1 MMRNFYCRLWLA
13 GLIVSALQTQ
23 AMGIDMSVYGPD
35 TVVNKQSDKLFA
47 KGMLSPFCREG
58 RYYWRIPDSLLDRD
72 WLLVCRIE
80 AAAAGNRSRNDGYA
94 GDQVNTA
101 LYRFEKKNDKQLYL
115 RRMVLNERADTS
127 GVIFPAY
134 RKSNVQGI
142 VMAFDVRAYA
152 NEEYEIDVTDWLQSD
167 TDLLYFSATA
177 RGVLRLGGQQRDKSE
192 VLSVRAYDRNVEIR
206 TQKTYALQG
215 GLGMA
220 TYLLHTSL
228 LLLPERAMIPRLQD
242 ERIGYFTL
250 DYQDFDV
257 NPYAVQRTRVINRW
271 RLEPAPG
278 DRERYFRGEL
288 VEPLQPIVFYIDPAV
303 PRQWVKYMIQGVNA
317 WQAAF
322 EKAGFKNAIYAREA
336 PAPEEDPEWSA
347 EDGRYSVIDYKASD
361 VANAF
366 GKILCDPRSGEIIQS
381 RIHFHHSLLQLLQSW
396 YFVQGAPLD
405 TAARSFPLGEEQM
418 GNMIR
423 MIISHEVGHAIG
435 LTHNFGGTS
444 GFSADQLRN
453 ADFLKTNGHTTSIM
467 DYTRLN
473 YVVQPEDGI
482 APELLIPRIGVYDE
496 WAVEWGYRLYPGVK
510 DARQETALLDR
521 LVVEK
526 SQDPRLRFGREDTP
540 ADPRF
545 QAEDLGNDPMI
556 ANQLGIANLQL
567 VMKYL
572 KEWTGGRVEEMALL
586 HKEVFYQYRR
596 YLGHVLKWIGGV
608 YETPAGKK
616 VNGVLRKPVEG
627 IKQQEA
633 FDFIARNFLTAPPEW
648 LFSPEVMDGL
658 PESPEV
664 SMEILCNQVFGELL
678 NKQKL
683 IRLLDSEGEE
693 SAYTVPDLFT
703 GLDRTIWRNG
713 SKKEQSSV
721 TQRLIEKTYVSALCR
736 LYQEKDLKNNGDLN
750 AVLLAQ
756 LKRVQQLIT
765 RKRNFGSHIQAAHQ
779 AYMQATI
786 AKAIGDDY

>member
-453 ADFLKTNGHTTSIM
+453 ADFLKTNGHTTSNM
-467 DYTRLN
+467 DNTRLK

-756 LKRVQQLIT
+756 LKRVQQLIA
-765 RKRNFGSHIQAAHQ
+765 RKRSSASPLQIAHR
-779 AYMQATI
+779 AYMQAMVI
-786 AKAIGDDY
+786 KALNS

>member
-142 VMAFDVRAYA
+142 VMAFDVRAYT

-633 FDFIARNFLTAPPEW
+633 FDFIARNFLTAPLEW

-756 LKRVQQLIT
+756 LKRVQQLIA
-765 RKRNFGSHIQAAHQ
+765 RKRSSASPLQIAHR
-779 AYMQATI
+779 AYMQAMVI
-786 AKAIGDDY
+786 KALNS

>member
-1 MMRNFYCRLWLA
+1 
-13 GLIVSALQTQ
+13 
-23 AMGIDMSVYGPD
+23 MGIDMSVYGPD

-713 SKKEQSSV
+713 SKKEQSFV

-756 LKRVQQLIT
+756 LKRVQQLIA
-765 RKRNFGSHIQAAHQ
+765 RKRSSASPLQIAHR
-779 AYMQATI
+779 AYMQAMVI
-786 AKAIGDDY
+786 KALNS

>member
-288 VEPLQPIVFYIDPAV
+288 VEPLQPIVFYIHPAV

-756 LKRVQQLIT
+756 LKRVQQLIA
-765 RKRNFGSHIQAAHQ
+765 RKRSSASPLQIAHR
-779 AYMQATI
+779 AYMQAMVI
-786 AKAIGDDY
+786 KALNS

>member
-336 PAPEEDPEWSA
+336 PAPEEDLEWSA

-756 LKRVQQLIT
+756 LKRVQQLIA
-765 RKRNFGSHIQAAHQ
+765 RKRSSASPLQIAHR
-779 AYMQATI
+779 AYMQAMVI
-786 AKAIGDDY
+786 KALNS

>member
-556 ANQLGIANLQL
+556 ANQLGIANLKL
-567 VMKYL
+567 VIKYL

-756 LKRVQQLIT
+756 LKRVQQLIA
-765 RKRNFGSHIQAAHQ
+765 RKRSSASPLQIAHR
-779 AYMQATI
+779 AYMQAMVI
-786 AKAIGDDY
+786 KALNS

>member
-510 DARQETALLDR
+510 DARQETVLLDR

-756 LKRVQQLIT
+756 LKRVQQLIA
-765 RKRNFGSHIQAAHQ
+765 RKRSSASPLQIAHR
-779 AYMQATI
+779 AYMQAMVI
-786 AKAIGDDY
+786 KALNS

>member
-13 GLIVSALQTQ
+13 GLIVSALHTQ

-713 SKKEQSSV
+713 SKKEQSFV

-756 LKRVQQLIT
+756 LKRVQQLIA
-765 RKRNFGSHIQAAHQ
+765 RKRSSASPLQIAHR
-779 AYMQATI
+779 AYMQAMVI
-786 AKAIGDDY
+786 KALNS

>member
-361 VANAF
+361 VTNAF

-713 SKKEQSSV
+713 SKKEQSFV

-756 LKRVQQLIT
+756 LKRVQQLIA
-765 RKRNFGSHIQAAHQ
+765 RKRSSASPLQIAHR
-779 AYMQATI
+779 AYMQAMVI
-786 AKAIGDDY
+786 KALNS

>member
-242 ERIGYFTL
+242 ERIGYFPL

-756 LKRVQQLIT
+756 LKRVQQLIA
-765 RKRNFGSHIQAAHQ
+765 RKRSSASPLQIAHR
-779 AYMQATI
+779 AYMQAMVI
-786 AKAIGDDY
+786 KALNS

>member
-35 TVVNKQSDKLFA
+35 TVVNKQSGKLFA

-72 WLLVCRIE
+72 WLLVCRI
-80 AAAAGNRSRNDGYA
+80 AAAGNRSRNDGYA

-278 DRERYFRGEL
+278 ERERYFRGEL

-713 SKKEQSSV
+713 SKKEQSFV

-756 LKRVQQLIT
+756 LKRVQQLIA
-765 RKRNFGSHIQAAHQ
+765 RKRSSASPLQIAHR
-779 AYMQATI
+779 AYMQAMVI
-786 AKAIGDDY
+786 KALNS

>member
-72 WLLVCRIE
+72 WLLVGRIE

-756 LKRVQQLIT
+756 LKRVQQLIA
-765 RKRNFGSHIQAAHQ
+765 RKRSSASPLQIAHR
-779 AYMQATI
+779 AYMQAMVI
-786 AKAIGDDY
+786 KALNS

>member
-1 MMRNFYCRLWLA
+1 MMKNFYCRLWLA

-756 LKRVQQLIT
+756 LKRVQQLIA
-765 RKRNFGSHIQAAHQ
+765 RKRSSASPLQIAHR
-779 AYMQATI
+779 AYMQAMVI
-786 AKAIGDDY
+786 KALNS

>member
-35 TVVNKQSDKLFA
+35 TVVNKQSGKLFA

-713 SKKEQSSV
+713 SKKEQSFV

-736 LYQEKDLKNNGDLN
+736 LYQEN

-756 LKRVQQLIT
+756 LKRVQQLIA
-765 RKRNFGSHIQAAHQ
+765 RKRSSASPLQIAHR
-779 AYMQATI
+779 AYMQAMVI
-786 AKAIGDDY
+786 KALNS

>member
-1 MMRNFYCRLWLA
+1 MMRNFYCRLLLA

-756 LKRVQQLIT
+756 LKRVQQLIA
-765 RKRNFGSHIQAAHQ
+765 RKRSSASPLQIAHR
-779 AYMQATI
+779 AYMQAMVI
-786 AKAIGDDY
+786 KALNS

>member
-80 AAAAGNRSRNDGYA
+80 AAAAGNRSHNDGYA

-756 LKRVQQLIT
+756 LKRVQQLIA
-765 RKRNFGSHIQAAHQ
+765 RKRSSASPLQIAHR
-779 AYMQATI
+779 AYMQAMVI
-786 AKAIGDDY
+786 KALNS

>member
-336 PAPEEDPEWSA
+336 LAPEEDPEWSA

-693 SAYTVPDLFT
+693 SAYTVPDLFA

-713 SKKEQSSV
+713 SKKEQSSA
-721 TQRLIEKTYVSALCR
+721 TQRLIEKTYVLALCR

>member
-608 YETPAGKK
+608 DETPAGKK

-756 LKRVQQLIT
+756 LKRVQQLIA
-765 RKRNFGSHIQAAHQ
+765 RKRSSASPLQIAHR
-779 AYMQATI
+779 AYMQAMVI
-786 AKAIGDDY
+786 KALNS

>member
-80 AAAAGNRSRNDGYA
+80 VAAAGNRSRNDGYA

-756 LKRVQQLIT
+756 LKRVQQLIA
-765 RKRNFGSHIQAAHQ
+765 RKRSSASPLQIAHR
-779 AYMQATI
+779 AYMQAMVI
-786 AKAIGDDY
+786 KALNS

>member
-336 PAPEEDPEWSA
+336 PAPEEDPERSA

-756 LKRVQQLIT
+756 LKRVQQLIA
-765 RKRNFGSHIQAAHQ
+765 RKRSSASPLQIAHR
-779 AYMQATI
+779 AYMQAMVI
-786 AKAIGDDY
+786 KALNS

>member
-453 ADFLKTNGHTTSIM
+453 ADFLKTNGHTASIM

-756 LKRVQQLIT
+756 LKRVQQLIA
-765 RKRNFGSHIQAAHQ
+765 RKRSSASPLQIAHR
-779 AYMQATI
+779 AYMQAMVI
-786 AKAIGDDY
+786 KALNS

>member
-1 MMRNFYCRLWLA
+1 
-13 GLIVSALQTQ
+13 
-23 AMGIDMSVYGPD
+23 
-35 TVVNKQSDKLFA
+35 
-47 KGMLSPFCREG
+47 
-58 RYYWRIPDSLLDRD
+58 
-72 WLLVCRIE
+72 
-80 AAAAGNRSRNDGYA
+80 
-94 GDQVNTA
+94 
-101 LYRFEKKNDKQLYL
+101 
-115 RRMVLNERADTS
+115 
-127 GVIFPAY
+127 
-134 RKSNVQGI
+134 
-142 VMAFDVRAYA
+142 
-152 NEEYEIDVTDWLQSD
+152 
-167 TDLLYFSATA
+167 
-177 RGVLRLGGQQRDKSE
+177 
-192 VLSVRAYDRNVEIR
+192 
-206 TQKTYALQG
+206 
-215 GLGMA
+215 
-220 TYLLHTSL
+220 
-228 LLLPERAMIPRLQD
+228 
-242 ERIGYFTL
+242 
-250 DYQDFDV
+250 
-257 NPYAVQRTRVINRW
+257 
-271 RLEPAPG
+271 
-278 DRERYFRGEL
+278 
-288 VEPLQPIVFYIDPAV
+288 
-303 PRQWVKYMIQGVNA
+303 MIQGVNA

-756 LKRVQQLIT
+756 LKRVQQLIA
-765 RKRNFGSHIQAAHQ
+765 RKRSSASPLQIAHR
-779 AYMQATI
+779 AYMQAMVI
-786 AKAIGDDY
+786 KALNS

>member
-336 PAPEEDPEWSA
+336 PAPEEDPEWAA

-526 SQDPRLRFGREDTP
+526 SQDPRLRFGRDDTP

-756 LKRVQQLIT
+756 LKRVQQLIA
-765 RKRNFGSHIQAAHQ
+765 RKRSSASPLQIAHR
-779 AYMQATI
+779 AYMQAMVI
-786 AKAIGDDY
+786 KALNS

>member
-271 RLEPAPG
+271 RSEPAPG

-756 LKRVQQLIT
+756 LKRVQQLIA
-765 RKRNFGSHIQAAHQ
+765 RKRSSASPLQIAHR
-779 AYMQATI
+779 AYMQAMVI
-786 AKAIGDDY
+786 KALNS

>member
-633 FDFIARNFLTAPPEW
+633 FDFIARNFLTAPLEW

-756 LKRVQQLIT
+756 LKRVQQLIA
-765 RKRNFGSHIQAAHQ
+765 RKRSSASPLQIAHR
-779 AYMQATI
+779 AYMQAMVI
-786 AKAIGDDY
+786 KALNS

>member
-1 MMRNFYCRLWLA
+1 
-13 GLIVSALQTQ
+13 
-23 AMGIDMSVYGPD
+23 
-35 TVVNKQSDKLFA
+35 
-47 KGMLSPFCREG
+47 MLSPFCREG
-58 RYYWRIPDSLLDRD
+58 RYYWRIPDSLLDRV

-756 LKRVQQLIT
+756 LKRVQQLIA
-765 RKRNFGSHIQAAHQ
+765 RKRSSASPLQIAHR
-779 AYMQATI
+779 AYMQAMVI
-786 AKAIGDDY
+786 KALNS

>member
-405 TAARSFPLGEEQM
+405 TAARSFPLGEEPM

-586 HKEVFYQYRR
+586 HKEVCYQYRR

-756 LKRVQQLIT
+756 LKRVQQLIA
-765 RKRNFGSHIQAAHQ
+765 RKRSSASPLQIAHR
-779 AYMQATI
+779 AYMQAMVI
-786 AKAIGDDY
+786 KALNS

>member
-271 RLEPAPG
+271 RLKPAPG

-756 LKRVQQLIT
+756 LKRVQQLIA
-765 RKRNFGSHIQAAHQ
+765 RKRSSASPLQIAHR
-779 AYMQATI
+779 AYMQAMVI
-786 AKAIGDDY
+786 KALNS

>member
-228 LLLPERAMIPRLQD
+228 LLLPERAMIPRLRD

-756 LKRVQQLIT
+756 LKRVQQLIA
-765 RKRNFGSHIQAAHQ
+765 RKRSSASPLQIAHR
-779 AYMQATI
+779 AYMQAMVI
-786 AKAIGDDY
+786 KALNS